1 LDETLELEPGEEEF
15 GSGKVF
21 AADVMVPL
29 CTTPRRL
36 INGTDS
42 GDRSQNQIFDLIR
55 PKHPRVITLDDLI
68 TSGAAHIFTSILLS
82 RCLVFSLRRRDTNN
96 VAYASHSRDLFDNW
110 EHNDGLRINYHPQ
123 RGPPSPPLPPHRV
136 LAFYQPEGSSAA
148 ERWPEPPAPPAL
160 AVVTTDA

>member
-1 LDETLELEPGEEEF
+1 VANPTAPRSVRYFFSIFDLDQKGYIIEHDLAYFLKDVLEGLDETLELEPGEEEF

-21 AADVMVPL
+21 AADVM
-29 CTTPRRL
+29 
-36 INGTDS
+36 
-42 GDRSQNQIFDLIR
+42 NQIFDLIR

-68 TSGAAHIFTSILLS
+68 SSGAAHIFTSILL
-82 RCLVFSLRRRDTNN
+82 
-96 VAYASHSRDLFDNW
+96 SRDLFDNW

-160 AVVTTDA
+160 AVVTDA